1 MNQTNYEQ
9 SGAGLSQADKILFAL
24 HAQQSFCGGMV
35 EDGGWLSLPQL
46 VNVSGGYAV
55 HSRVADLRKRGYDIE
70 QTSVRRAG
78 KVHSF
83 YRLRRGGA

>member
-1 MNQTNYEQ
+1 MNQQLYEAT
-9 SGAGLSQADKILFAL
+9 SAGVSQADRILEAL
-24 HAQQSFCGGMV
+24 LRASIEFPLGHEWV
-35 EDGGWLSLPQL
+35 TLPQL
-46 VNVSGGYAV
+46 VAVSGGYAV

-83 YRLRRGGA
+83 YRLRRAIA

>member
-1 MNQTNYEQ
+1 MNQQLYQATG
-9 SGAGLSQADKILFAL
+9 SGLSQSDRIFDALLRASTDLAVAD
-24 HAQQSFCGGMV
+24 
-35 EDGGWLSLPQL
+35 GWVTLPQL
-46 VNVSGGYAV
+46 VAISGGYAV

-83 YRLRRGGA
+83 YRLRREGA

>member
-1 MNQTNYEQ
+1 MNQITYEQ
-9 SGAGLSQADKILFAL
+9 FGAGVSQADRILDAL
-24 HAQQSFCGGMV
+24 LRASTDLAV
-35 EDGGWLSLPQL
+35 ADGWVTLPQL
-46 VNVSGGYAV
+46 VAISGGYAV

-83 YRLRRGGA
+83 YRLRREIA

>member
-1 MNQTNYEQ
+1 MNQTTYEQ
-9 SGAGLSQADKILFAL
+9 PGAGVSQADRLFDAL
-24 HAQQSFCGGMV
+24 LRASTECAV
-35 EDGGWLSLPQL
+35 ADGWVTLPQL
-46 VNVSGGYAV
+46 VAISGGYAV

-83 YRLRRGGA
+83 YRLRRKEA